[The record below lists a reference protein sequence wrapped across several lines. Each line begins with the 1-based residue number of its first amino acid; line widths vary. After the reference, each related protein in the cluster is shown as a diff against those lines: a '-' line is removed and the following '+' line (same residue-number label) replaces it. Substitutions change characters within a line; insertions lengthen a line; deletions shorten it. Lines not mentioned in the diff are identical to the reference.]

1 MQKLALHYNNLL
13 KGSFELKKLNF
24 LFVFQVNCPGCFL
37 YGIPLVNEL
46 YKEFQKDISF
56 LGLSTAFEN
65 FDLNTAVNT
74 KLLVNN
80 NTIIGHTKKALN
92 DQGFDKYPYTI
103 DFPIAM
109 DKIMNNSE
117 DLEKAILHI
126 CTINPNY
133 TSFSYREQ
141 LLFKAHVKAYFEKL
155 EIISMT
161 FTLNQ
166 LKGTPS
172 FILFDDNYEILYH
185 KFGHIHSNELIT
197 HLNSFVKTLS

>member
-65 FDLNTAVNT
+65 FDLNTATNT

-80 NTIIGHTKKALN
+80 LSLI
-92 DQGFDKYPYTI
+92 
-103 DFPIAM
+103 
-109 DKIMNNSE
+109 
-117 DLEKAILHI
+117 HI
-126 CTINPNY
+126 
-133 TSFSYREQ
+133 
-141 LLFKAHVKAYFEKL
+141 
-155 EIISMT
+155 
-161 FTLNQ
+161 
-166 LKGTPS
+166 
-172 FILFDDNYEILYH
+172 
-185 KFGHIHSNELIT
+185 
-197 HLNSFVKTLS
+197 